1 MAGEGIAVA
10 EEGIEVAERG
20 RQVAGEDIGVAEP
33 DSQYSVAVLRK
44 SVVAVPHN
52 PAVAEQQCPVGW

>member
-33 DSQYSVAVLRK
+33 DSQYSVAALRK

-52 PAVAEQQCPVGW
+52 PAVAEQ